1 MEHPEAHRMLN
12 DIRSGRIQGVIFSKM
27 ARLARNTRELLEFSE
42 IFNNH
47 GADLIS
53 IQEQIDTSSAGG
65 RLFFTLLAAITQW
78 EREEIVERIKASIP
92 IRAKLGKPLSGNAT
106 LGYHWVDKRLVPDLQ
121 KAPVRRLLFVLLARH
136 RRIRTVVTILN
147 SAGYRTAR
155 GALFDFRTVR
165 RLIRDPT
172 PVGLH
177 RSNYTTLT
185 EGGLVRF
192 KPESD
197 WVINQVEPIVSKELW
212 EYCNR
217 LLDQRE
223 NGDRP
228 GRRPKYVFGGVLWCN
243 CGHKMYVPSNTPRYV
258 CRVCRNKVSLAA
270 MEALF
275 LRYVAPTITTSMP
288 PAVQD
293 ATANTLSFSENLRE
307 VVEANGLR
315 ATNELI
321 RLEALHTAGHISVA
335 GYQSRRVIV
344 DQRIDG
350 LNRERTR
357 LKSLIDRLRSRA
369 AENGGTPVVA
379 CNTMAWSEMNA
390 EEKSRLIQDWVRRV
404 EIGAGIVVFWVRSDK
419 GEGVIRGTIGNSN
432 LDPVDPLRA

>member
-1 MEHPEAHRMLN
+1 
-12 DIRSGRIQGVIFSKM
+12 
-27 ARLARNTRELLEFSE
+27 
-42 IFNNH
+42 
-47 GADLIS
+47 
-53 IQEQIDTSSAGG
+53 
-65 RLFFTLLAAITQW
+65 
-78 EREEIVERIKASIP
+78 
-92 IRAKLGKPLSGNAT
+92 
-106 LGYHWVDKRLVPDLQ
+106 
-121 KAPVRRLLFVLLARH
+121 
-136 RRIRTVVTILN
+136 
-147 SAGYRTAR
+147 
-155 GALFDFRTVR
+155 
-165 RLIRDPT
+165 
-172 PVGLH
+172 
-177 RSNYTTLT
+177 
-185 EGGLVRF
+185 
-192 KPESD
+192 
-197 WVINQVEPIVSKELW
+197 
-212 EYCNR
+212 
-217 LLDQRE
+217 
-223 NGDRP
+223 
-228 GRRPKYVFGGVLWCN
+228 
-243 CGHKMYVPSNTPRYV
+243 
-258 CRVCRNKVSLAA
+258 